1 MKEIYGRLATPPADA
16 IKKIDGGKLKGMSD
30 INPQWRYEALTNEF
44 GACGYGWKVEIVNTF
59 TEAVPATQ
67 ELMIFVQVNLY
78 IKDGDAWSEPIPGF
92 GGDFLIVKDKN
103 GIHGNDEGYK
113 MAVTDAIG
121 TAAKMIGVAADVY
134 RGRMDSKYSN
144 RGAAAYQQ
152 PKKAPTKDEHLKAVA
167 AEAKKQHLSG
177 EDVKEVMRR
186 KYGKSA
192 SGELTDAEAA
202 DLAANFI
209 QYAVEFID
217 EQAKMMEGI

>member
-1 MKEIYGRLATPPADA
+1 MVLLQKLL
-16 IKKIDGGKLKGMSD
+16 KIQAELKAPKNQYNKFGEFYYRSCED
-30 INPQWRYEALTNEF
+30 ILSAAKPLCIREGIL
-44 GACGYGWKVEIVNTF
+44 
-59 TEAVPATQ
+59 
-67 ELMIFVQVNLY
+67 LY
-78 IKDGDAWSEPIPGF
+78 
-92 GGDFLIVKDKN
+92 
-103 GIHGNDEGYK
+103 
-113 MAVTDAIG
+113 VTDEV
-121 TAAKMIGVAADVY
+121 KMIGERYYVKATASVTDGENTLFAEAYARETESRPKMDAAQITGSASSY
-134 RGRMDSKYSN
+134 ARKYALN
-144 RGAAAYQQ
+144 GLFCLDDTKDADAMKFEEPPKAK

-209 QYAVEFID
+209 SYAVEFID

>member
-1 MKEIYGRLATPPADA
+1 MVLLQKLL
-16 IKKIDGGKLKGMSD
+16 KIQAELKAPKNQYNKFGEFYYRSCED
-30 INPQWRYEALTNEF
+30 ILSAAKPLCIREGIL
-44 GACGYGWKVEIVNTF
+44 
-59 TEAVPATQ
+59 
-67 ELMIFVQVNLY
+67 LY
-78 IKDGDAWSEPIPGF
+78 
-92 GGDFLIVKDKN
+92 
-103 GIHGNDEGYK
+103 
-113 MAVTDAIG
+113 VTDEV
-121 TAAKMIGVAADVY
+121 KMIGERYYVKATASVTDGENTLFAEAYARETESRPKMDAAQLTGSASSY
-134 RGRMDSKYSN
+134 ARKYALN
-144 RGAAAYQQ
+144 GLFCLDDTKDADAMKFEEPTKAK